1 MIGLGRILAET
12 REARGVALEDVE
24 RETRISRRYLLAL
37 EEEDFA
43 AFPAQVQARGFLRV
57 YSQYLGLDV
66 AEMLAL
72 FPNDS
77 DDDTAD
83 GLVHNDRIFRQ
94 QRESHRQTLPTMPSI
109 SVRREPLL
117 VGLAIAGL
125 LIVAGILGSL
135 CASGAER
142 AHAELVVLAERGS
155 GTTYRV
161 PDVEQ
166 QELSSA
172 LRQMEQAGLRPVVI
186 EVPSSTVPAGRVV
199 RQTPAPNAVVQHP
212 TDVVLFVSSGRR

>member
-12 REARGVALEDVE
+12 REARGVSLEDVE

-37 EEEDFA
+37 EEEDFT

-77 DDDTAD
+77 ADDTAD
-83 GLVHNDRIFRQ
+83 GLVHNDRIFREH
-94 QRESHRQTLPTMPSI
+94 RESRRQTLPTMPSV

-125 LIVAGILGSL
+125 LIVAGILGSV

-142 AHAELVVLAERGS
+142 AHAKLVVLAERGS

-166 QELSSA
+166 QELSAA

-186 EVPSSTVPAGRVV
+186 EVTSSNVPAGRVV
-199 RQTPAPNAVVQHP
+199 QQLPAPNAVVQHP
-212 TDVVLFVSSGRR
+212 TDVVLFVSGGRR